1 MGHSGQ
7 SDLLYYAH
15 AASHSRKTVVGT
27 CGQGPLLN
35 HRRLVLHQPNPAAC
49 GFWYLDA
56 AAAFLRISGKLSKTK
71 QKQNKT
77 KQTNKPSNK
86 TKKKKKKQKKK
97 VATATGARSRSRR
110 CSSILLFVPW
120 AACCSPAS
128 SFFCHIRH
136 EEHPF
141 LLTRYSWVL
150 TAPCSGPPARLQ
162 ISGCWFWL
170 MPATTTS
177 ADDFS

>member
-71 QKQNKT
+71 QKQY
-77 KQTNKPSNK
+77 KQTNPATKP
-86 TKKKKKKQKKK
+86 KKKNRRKKLQQLQER
-97 VATATGARSRSRR
+97 AAGADAAVVY
-110 CSSILLFVPW
+110 CSSSPELLVVAQRLLSSVIFDTRNIPF
-120 AACCSPAS
+120 SP
-128 SFFCHIRH
+128 
-136 EEHPF
+136 
-141 LLTRYSWVL
+141 
-150 TAPCSGPPARLQ
+150 
-162 ISGCWFWL
+162 
-170 MPATTTS
+170 
-177 ADDFS
+177 

>member
-1 MGHSGQ
+1 MGHRRQ

-56 AAAFLRISGKLSKTK
+56 AAAFLRISQKLSKTK
-71 QKQNKT
+71 QN

-86 TKKKKKKQKKK
+86 TKKQKTKKKRKKK
-97 VATATGARSRSRR
+97 VATATGASSRSRR

-128 SFFCHIRH
+128 YFFCHIRH

-141 LLTRYSWVL
+141 LPHKIFLSLDCSLLRP
-150 TAPCSGPPARLQ
+150 PCR
-162 ISGCWFWL
+162 
-170 MPATTTS
+170 TTN
-177 ADDFS
+177 